1 MASPYI
7 ENLMQCFKSLKA
19 AVTALP
25 LLVSFL
31 HAQVEYVDPTIGGVA
46 LMLVPTRPLVHMPN
60 SMVRVY
66 PVRDDQLDPEIR
78 SFPLSI
84 VSHRHGELFS
94 LMPGAEKG
102 PQVWD
107 QEITTPYYYSTL
119 FVDSGIRTEFS
130 TSERAGY
137 YRFTFPDGKAVLRL
151 GNLLDGAL
159 KAEGNRAVS
168 GCEEFRDMKAYIYGE
183 FSSPVEMTVSGTGKT
198 SLEATADAE
207 NLEFRYGL
215 SFISVEQAK
224 KNLTREIPEWD
235 FEAVKN
241 AGKARW
247 NQVLGQIAVQGGT
260 EAQKRVFYTSL
271 YRSYERMVNITED
284 GQYYSAYDHKVHTDE
299 RPFYIDNWIW
309 DNFRSLQ
316 PLHTI
321 LNPKMDSDQLQSYVR
336 MYEQSG
342 WMPSFSILWGDNP
355 CMNGNHAAAWFADAW
370 FKGVRD
376 FDLPKAYEGLRKNSL
391 EATLLPWRNGP
402 KCALDDFYN
411 KNGWFPAL
419 AEGEKETEALVH
431 DFEDRQ
437 AVAVTLGNSY
447 DDWCIAQLAKALD
460 KPDDT
465 KLFLDR
471 AAFYKNVYN
480 IEEGFVWPK
489 DKDGKWIEPFDPEWS
504 GGQGGRA
511 YFAENNAYTYNW
523 DVLHDFKG
531 LFDLMGGPKAAEKKL
546 DELFTTEISRPK
558 YAFWAKF
565 PDSTALVGQFVM
577 ANEPSFSTPYLYNH
591 VGAPWKSQK
600 ILRTLLETFFPDNV
614 HGIPGDEDG
623 GGMTSWVVFSM
634 MGFYPVTPGVPV
646 YTLGS
651 PVFDD
656 VSIKLDNGKT
666 FRLTANNN
674 SRDNK
679 YIQSIKLNGKAL
691 DRLWFQHKDLID
703 GGHLE
708 LEMGNIP
715 NRKLGIA
722 NPPPSG
728 LMLDPASLE

>member
-1 MASPYI
+1 MNCS
-7 ENLMQCFKSLKA
+7 SLISIKIA
-19 AVTALP
+19 TVL
-25 LLVSFL
+25 SFL
-31 HAQVEYVDPTIGGVA
+31 ISPLHSQVEHVDTTIGGVA
-46 LMLVPTRPLVHMPN
+46 LMLVPTRPLVHLPN
-60 SMVRVY
+60 SMLRVY
-66 PVRDDQLDPEIR
+66 PVRKDQVDLKIS

-94 LMPGAEKG
+94 IMPGDTG
-102 PQVWD
+102 SPQFWD
-107 QEITTPYYYSTL
+107 QETTTPYYYSTL
-119 FVDSGIRTEFS
+119 FVDSGIRTEF
-130 TSERAGY
+130 TATERAGF
-137 YRFTFPDGKAVLRL
+137 YRFTFPEDQATLH
-151 GNLLDGAL
+151 L
-159 KAEGNRAVS
+159 KNILPGTLKVEGLSAIS
-168 GCEEFRDMKAYIYGE
+168 GEERFKGMKAFIYGE
-183 FSSPVEMTVSGTGKT
+183 FNQPVETVVTPGDMMK
-198 SLEATADAE
+198 LKATASIGTM
-207 NLEFRYGL
+207 EFRYGL

-224 KNLTREIPEWD
+224 TNLTKEIPEWD
-235 FEAVKN
+235 FEAVKA
-241 AGKARW
+241 AGKDRW
-247 NQVLGQIAVQGGT
+247 NEVLGQIAIQGGT
-260 EAQKRVFYTSL
+260 DAQKRVFYTSL

-284 GQYYSAYDHKVHTDE
+284 GQYYSAYDHKVHQDE

-321 LNPKMDSDQLQSYVR
+321 LNPEKEADQIQSYVR

-370 FKGVRD
+370 HKGIRD

-402 KCALDDFYN
+402 KCALDDFYH
-411 KNGWFPAL
+411 KNGYFPSL
-419 AEGEKETEALVH
+419 AEGEKETEPLVH
-431 DFEDRQ
+431 DFENRQ
-437 AVAVTLGNSY
+437 SVAVTLGNAY

-460 KPDDT
+460 KPEDT

-480 IEEGFVWPK
+480 TEKRFVWPK
-489 DKDGKWIEPFDPEWS
+489 DKDGNWIKAFDPEWS

-523 DVLHDFKG
+523 DVLHDFQG
-531 LFDLMGGPKAAEKKL
+531 LIDLMGGPKAAEKKL
-546 DELFTTEISRPK
+546 DELFTKQISRPK
-558 YAFWAKF
+558 FEFWAKF

-591 VGAPWKSQK
+591 VGTPWKSQK
-600 ILRTLLETFFPDNV
+600 ILRTLLETFFPDNL

-634 MGFYPVTPGVPV
+634 MGFYPVSPGVPV

-656 VSIKLDNGKT
+656 VSIKLDNSKT
-666 FRLTANNN
+666 FRLDAANN
-674 SRDNK
+674 SRENK
-679 YIQSIKLNGKAL
+679 YIQSAKLNGKAL
-691 DRLWFQHKDLID
+691 DRLWFTHEDLVN

-708 LEMGNIP
+708 LEMGNTP
-715 NRKLGIA
+715 NRTLGTT
-722 NPPPSG
+722 NPPPSS
-728 LMLDPASLE
+728 LTLDTASLK

>member
-1 MASPYI
+1 MRIPASIP
-7 ENLMQCFKSLKA
+7 FHSA
-19 AVTALP
+19 AALA
-25 LLVSFL
+25 LLVSPL
-31 HAQVEYVDPTIGGVA
+31 HAQVEHVDPTIGGVA
-46 LMLVPTRPLVHMPN
+46 LMLVPTRPLVHLPN

-66 PVRDDQLDPEIR
+66 PVRNDQLDQKIS

-94 LMPGAEKG
+94 LMPGESDG
-102 PQVWD
+102 PQFWD
-107 QEITTPYYYSTL
+107 QETTTPYYYST
-119 FVDSGIRTEFS
+119 FFPDRGIRTGF
-130 TSERAGY
+130 TATERGGY
-137 YRFTFPDGKAVLRL
+137 YRFTFPAAKATLHFKNIL
-151 GNLLDGAL
+151 PGAF
-159 KAEGNRAVS
+159 KVEGPSAIS
-168 GCEEFRDMKAYIYGE
+168 GEERFQGMKAFIYGE
-183 FSSPVEMTVSGTGKT
+183 FSQAVETSVTPGDMMKLKVTAGTNT
-198 SLEATADAE
+198 
-207 NLEFRYGL
+207 LEFRYGL
-215 SFISVEQAK
+215 SFISVDQAK
-224 KNLTREIPEWD
+224 KNLTKEIPEWNFD
-235 FEAVKN
+235 AVKD
-241 AGKARW
+241 AGKDRW
-247 NQVLGQIAVQGGT
+247 NKMLGQIDIQGGT

-284 GQYYSAYDHKVHTDE
+284 GQYYSAYDHKVHKNE

-309 DNFRSLQ
+309 DTFRALQ
-316 PLHTI
+316 PLHMI
-321 LNPKMDSDQLQSYVR
+321 LNPEMQADQLQSYVR

-370 FKGVRD
+370 FKGVRG

-402 KCALDDFYN
+402 KCALDDFYH
-411 KNGWFPAL
+411 KNGYFPSL
-419 AEGEKETEALVH
+419 AEGEKETEPLVH
-431 DFEDRQ
+431 PFENRQ
-437 AVAVTLGNSY
+437 AVAVTLGNAY
-447 DDWCIAQLAKALD
+447 DDWCIAQLAKAL
-460 KPDDT
+460 KKADDT

-480 IEEGFVWPK
+480 AEKGFVWPK
-489 DKDGKWIEPFDPEWS
+489 DKDGNWIKDFDPEWS

-523 DVLHDFKG
+523 DVLHDFHG
-531 LFDLMGGPKAAEKKL
+531 LIGLLGGPKAAEDKL
-546 DELFTTEISRPK
+546 DELFTKQISRSK
-558 YAFWAKF
+558 FEFWAKF

-591 VGAPWKSQK
+591 AGAPWKSQK

-623 GGMTSWVVFSM
+623 GGMTSWVVFTS

-651 PVFDD
+651 PVFDG
-656 VSIKLDNGKT
+656 VSIRLGNGKT
-666 FRLTANNN
+666 FRLSASDN
-674 SRDNK
+674 SRENK
-679 YIQSIKLNGKAL
+679 YIQSVKLNGKAL
-691 DRLWFQHKDLID
+691 DRLWFTHGELVN

-708 LEMGNIP
+708 LEMGPAP
-715 NRKLGIA
+715 NRTLGTN

-728 LMLDPASLE
+728 LKLDPASFN

>member
-1 MASPYI
+1 MMKFP
-7 ENLMQCFKSLKA
+7 K
-19 AVTALP
+19 LP
-25 LLVSFL
+25 LAALALLVTPL
-31 HAQVEYVDPTIGGVA
+31 HAQVEHVDPTIGGIA
-46 LMLVPTRPLVHMPN
+46 LMLVPTRPLVHLPN
-60 SMVRVY
+60 SMLRVY
-66 PVRDDQLDPEIR
+66 PVRKDQIDLKIS

-94 LMPGAEKG
+94 IMPGETSA
-102 PQVWD
+102 PQFWD
-107 QEITTPYYYSTL
+107 QETTTPYYYSTL
-119 FVDSGIRTEFS
+119 FIDSGIRTEF
-130 TSERAGY
+130 TATERAGF
-137 YRFTFPDGKAVLRL
+137 YRFTFPEDKATLHMQNIL
-151 GNLLDGAL
+151 PGAL
-159 KAEGNRAVS
+159 KIEGPSAVS
-168 GCEEFRDMKAYIYGE
+168 GEERFHGMKAYIYGE
-183 FSSPVEMTVSGTGKT
+183 FSQPVAATVTPGDMMK
-198 SLEATADAE
+198 LKATANAGTLD
-207 NLEFRYGL
+207 FRYGL
-215 SFISVEQAK
+215 SFVSVEQAK
-224 KNLTREIPEWD
+224 KNL
-235 FEAVKN
+235 EAVKN
-241 AGKARW
+241 AGKSRW
-247 NQVLGQIAVQGGT
+247 NEVLGQVAVQGGT
-260 EAQKRVFYTSL
+260 DAQKRVFYTSL
-271 YRSYERMVNITED
+271 YRAYERMVNITED
-284 GQYYSAYDHKVHTDE
+284 GQYYSAYDHKVHQDE

-321 LNPKMDSDQLQSYVR
+321 LNPKKEADQIQSYVR

-370 FKGVRD
+370 AKGVRD
-376 FDLPKAYEGLRKNSL
+376 FDLPKAFEGLRKNSL

-411 KNGWFPAL
+411 EKGYFPSL
-419 AEGEKETEALVH
+419 PEGEKETEPLVH
-431 DFEDRQ
+431 SFENRQ
-437 AVAVTLGNSY
+437 SVAVTLGNAY

-460 KPDDT
+460 KPEDT

-480 IEEGFVWPK
+480 AEKGFVWPK
-489 DKDGKWIEPFDPEWS
+489 DKEGNWLKDFDPEWS

-523 DVLHDFKG
+523 DVLHDFQG
-531 LFDLMGGPKAAEKKL
+531 LITLMGGPKAAEKKL
-546 DELFTTEISRPK
+546 DELFTKQISRPK
-558 YAFWAKF
+558 FEFWAKF

-591 VGAPWKSQK
+591 VGTPWKTQK
-600 ILRTLLETFFPDNV
+600 MLRTLLETFFPDDL

-666 FRLTANNN
+666 FRLSAANN

-679 YIQSIKLNGKAL
+679 YIQSVKLNGKTL
-691 DRLWFQHKDLID
+691 DRLWFHHNDLIN

-708 LEMGNIP
+708 LEMGNTP
-715 NRKLGIA
+715 NRTLGIN
-722 NPPPSG
+722 NPPPSS
-728 LMLDPASLE
+728 LTLDPSSLN